1 MGGIIMSQRVNLDL
15 KKELFLYG
23 AKEWNQCFQ
32 CGNCTAT
39 CHTTENGFFFPRKTV
54 RQVLMGLKT
63 SLQTNI
69 DPWLCTYC
77 GDCSRTCPRDANPAE
92 MMMSIRRYLISVYDW
107 TGISRRLY
115 KSKALEIAAVLILAL
130 VVMFF
135 YLLFTTFPSGAS
147 DQWIGPDGGALINK
161 MAPWK
166 KIHIGD
172 WIIAGGLLFL
182 IVTNVF
188 YMWYK
193 IIYEDKSLKVRF
205 IDYLKPVTLFLKLFN
220 PQEKYAKCDEKKLF
234 LYWALHLFL
243 ALSYALMF
251 GMIVFFLG
259 WFQTDHVYPVFHPQ
273 RLLGYI
279 STLGLFVGIVYFY
292 SNRTIKNMENSKYS
306 HFTDWTF
313 LILLFLTTLS
323 GILLH
328 FFRIYGFPQL
338 TYITYLIH
346 LMVLVPMLT
355 IEVPFSKW
363 SHMIYRP
370 FALYFAH
377 LKKMALSKQT
387 LSANYST
394 QQN

>member
-1 MGGIIMSQRVNLDL
+1 MSQRVNLNL
-15 KKELFLYG
+15 KNELLLYG
-23 AKEWNQCFQ
+23 AKDWNQCFQ

-54 RQVLMGLKT
+54 RQVLMGLKK
-63 SLQTNI
+63 SLQINI

-77 GDCSRTCPRDANPAE
+77 GDCSKTCPREANPAE

-107 TGISRRLY
+107 TGISKLLY
-115 KSKALEIAAVLILAL
+115 KSKMLELAAIFGLAVIVMILY
-130 VVMFF
+130 F
-135 YLLFTTFPSGAS
+135 LFTTFPSGGAA
-147 DQWIGPDGGALINK
+147 QWIGPDGGALINK
-161 MAPWK
+161 MAPWRR
-166 KIHIGD
+166 IHLGD
-172 WIIAGGLLFL
+172 WIMAGGLITL

-193 IIYEDKSLKVRF
+193 IVYEDKSLKLGF
-205 IDYLKPVTLFLKLFN
+205 IDYLRPISLLPKIFN
-220 PQEKYAKCDEKKLF
+220 PDKKYAKCDEKKLF
-234 LYWALHLFL
+234 LYWSLHLFL

-251 GMIVFFLG
+251 TIIVFFLS
-259 WFQTDHVYPVFHPQ
+259 WFQTDNVYPIYHPQ
-273 RLLGYI
+273 RFLGYI
-279 STLGLFVGIVYFY
+279 STIGLFVGIIYFY
-292 SNRTIKNMENSKYS
+292 TNRTIKNMENSKYS

-313 LILLFLTTLS
+313 LILLFLTTLT

-328 FFRIYGFPQL
+328 FFRIYGLPQL

-370 FALYFAH
+370 FSLYFAH
-377 LKKMALSKQT
+377 LKKLAIKNQKLI
-387 LSANYST
+387 LINYT
-394 QQN
+394 

>member
-1 MGGIIMSQRVNLDL
+1 MSQRVNLSL
-15 KKELFLYG
+15 KDELFLYG
-23 AKEWNQCFQ
+23 SKDWNQCFQ

-54 RQVLMGLKT
+54 RQVLMGLKK
-63 SLQTNI
+63 SLQINI

-77 GDCSRTCPRDANPAE
+77 GDCSKTCPREANPAE

-107 TGISRRLY
+107 TGISKLLY
-115 KSKALEIAAVLILAL
+115 KSKKLELAAIFGLAL
-130 VVMFF
+130 IVMVLYF
-135 YLLFTTFPSGAS
+135 LFTTFPSGAAA
-147 DQWIGPDGGALINK
+147 QWIGSDGGALINK
-161 MAPWK
+161 MAPWRR
-166 KIHIGD
+166 IHLGD
-172 WIIAGGLLFL
+172 WIMAAGLITL

-193 IIYEDKSLKVRF
+193 IIYEDKSLKLGF
-205 IDYLKPVTLFLKLFN
+205 IDYLRPISLLPKIFHPDK
-220 PQEKYAKCDEKKLF
+220 KYAKCDEKKLF
-234 LYWALHLFL
+234 LYWSLHLFL

-251 GMIVFFLG
+251 TIIVFFLG
-259 WFQTDHVYPVFHPQ
+259 WFQTDIVYPLYHPQ
-273 RLLGYI
+273 RFLGYI
-279 STLGLFVGIVYFY
+279 STIGLFVGIIYFY
-292 SNRTIKNMENSKYS
+292 TNRTIKNMENSKYS

-313 LILLFLTTLS
+313 LILLFSTTLT

-328 FFRIYGFPQL
+328 FFRIAGWPQL

-370 FALYFAH
+370 FSLYFAH
-377 LKKMALSKQT
+377 LKKLAIK
-387 LSANYST
+387 N
-394 QQN
+394 QQLILNNFA

>member
-1 MGGIIMSQRVNLDL
+1 MSQRVNLDL

-54 RQVLMGLKT
+54 RQVLMGLKK

-107 TGISRRLY
+107 TGISRLLY
-115 KSKALEIAAVLILAL
+115 RSKALEIAAIFVLAAI
-130 VVMFF
+130 VMTL
-135 YLLFTTFPSGAS
+135 YLLFTTYPSG
-147 DQWIGPDGGALINK
+147 DPTQWIGSDGGALINK
-161 MAPWK
+161 MAPWRR
-166 KIHIGD
+166 IHLGD
-172 WIIAGGLLFL
+172 WIMAGGLVFL

-193 IIYEDKSLKVRF
+193 IIYEDKSLKANF
-205 IDYLKPVTLFLKLFN
+205 IDYLRPITLFPKIFN
-220 PQEKYAKCDEKKLF
+220 PKKKYAKCDEKKLF

-243 ALSYALMF
+243 ALSYAMMF
-251 GMIVFFLG
+251 TIIVFFLS
-259 WFQTDHVYPVFHPQ
+259 WFQTDNVYPFYHPQ

-279 STLGLFVGIVYFY
+279 ATIGLFVGIIYFY
-292 SNRTIKNMENSKYS
+292 TNRTIKNMENSKYS

-313 LILLFLTTLS
+313 LILLFLTTLT

-328 FFRIYGFPQL
+328 FFRIYGIPQL
-338 TYITYLIH
+338 TYITYLLH

-370 FALYFAH
+370 FSLYFAH
-377 LKKMALSKQT
+377 LKRMALIRHT
-387 LSANYST
+387 IVMDNYT
-394 QQN
+394 Q